1 MPSGKLQSGENGA
14 VGGDAAEEG
23 LEQAAVLSL
32 AAPSS
37 YFWSPIW
44 IWMVGS
50 CALSTASA
58 DPSGGR
64 AVRRVHQSL
73 LTVVRPAEVD
83 SAVLTGVLASSSKT
97 RGAVVARQP

>member
-1 MPSGKLQSGENGA
+1 MQSVAMQMKTN
-14 VGGDAAEEG
+14 D
-23 LEQAAVLSL
+23 QAAVVSM
-32 AAPSS
+32 AAPSLYCRKPS
-37 YFWSPIW
+37 
-44 IWMVGS
+44 WMVGS

-97 RGAVVARQP
+97 RGSVVARRP

>member
-1 MPSGKLQSGENGA
+1 MQSVAMQTKKN
-14 VGGDAAEEG
+14 
-23 LEQAAVLSL
+23 EQTAVLSL

-37 YFWSPIW
+37 HFRRP

-64 AVRRVHQSL
+64 AVRRVHQSSL
-73 LTVVRPAEVD
+73 MMVRPAEVD
-83 SAVLTGVLASSSKT
+83 STMLTGVLASSS
-97 RGAVVARQP
+97 

>member
-1 MPSGKLQSGENGA
+1 MQSVAMQMKEN
-14 VGGDAAEEG
+14 D
-23 LEQAAVLSL
+23 QAAVVSM

-37 YFWSPIW
+37 YFRRP

-64 AVRRVHQSL
+64 AVRRVHQSSL
-73 LTVVRPAEVD
+73 MMVRPAEVD
-83 SAVLTGVLASSSKT
+83 STMLTGVLASSS
-97 RGAVVARQP
+97 

>member
-1 MPSGKLQSGENGA
+1 MQSVA
-14 VGGDAAEEG
+14 MQTRKD
-23 LEQAAVLSL
+23 EQAAVLSL

-44 IWMVGS
+44 MVGG
-50 CALSTASA
+50 CAPPTASA
-58 DPSGGR
+58 APSGGR

-83 SAVLTGVLASSSKT
+83 AVLTGVLASSSKT
-97 RGAVVARQP
+97 RGSVVARRP

>member
-1 MPSGKLQSGENGA
+1 MQSMA
-14 VGGDAAEEG
+14 MQTRKD
-23 LEQAAVLSL
+23 EQAAVLSL

-44 IWMVGS
+44 VVGG
-50 CALSTASA
+50 CVPPTASA
-58 DPSGGR
+58 APSSGR

-97 RGAVVARQP
+97 RGSVVARRP

>member
-1 MPSGKLQSGENGA
+1 MQSMAMQTRKDG
-14 VGGDAAEEG
+14 
-23 LEQAAVLSL
+23 QAAVLSL

-44 IWMVGS
+44 MVGG
-50 CALSTASA
+50 CVPPTASVA
-58 DPSGGR
+58 PSGGR

-97 RGAVVARQP
+97 RGSVVARQP

>member
-1 MPSGKLQSGENGA
+1 MQSMA
-14 VGGDAAEEG
+14 MQTRKD
-23 LEQAAVLSL
+23 EQAAVLSL

-37 YFWSPIW
+37 YFRRP

-97 RGAVVARQP
+97 RGSVVARQP